1 MGKSYSF
8 HVYQYFSNRV
18 HGIILGIRISVVL
31 KSCSSPLS
39 LHLVFHEWVGHWGSS
54 HTDCTYLVSNI
65 IPLGLIQP
73 LWNQWYYLDVSWGR
87 ICPSMCKMLWSIIQS
102 FCPSTAAL
110 KMNWVAF
117 CNHVNY
123 WLRTNDS
130 HWNLGKHIKN
140 SSVASNLSFP
150 VHGLQ
155 QDLVQ
160 EYNRNVIP

>member
-54 HTDCTYLVSNI
+54 HTDCAYLMSSI

-73 LWNQWYYLDVSWGR
+73 LWNQWYYLNVSWAR

-110 KMNWVAF
+110 KINWVAF
-117 CNHVNY
+117 CNYVNY

-140 SSVASNLSFP
+140 SSVTSNLSFP